1 MKELYS
7 IKKVR
12 GRRNKIGMNRA
23 RNKKIV
29 ISIIISILLICVAV
43 GGYIYKVFVIDAKH
57 IEKVFTKKSQVSKN
71 SPLKYPFDDSSVNI
85 LIVGLD
91 KASNRTVYDMHRTD
105 TILFININF
114 KDKKVRGIS
123 IPRDTLTQIY
133 KVEKW
138 DKINS
143 AFGYGGGEKK
153 EGFIYTMET
162 VSKLLGGMPID
173 YYVGFDLD
181 AIRKVVNILGGV
193 YVNVEVPVRVKTKW
207 VDIDLKPGYQKLNG
221 IETLYYALWR
231 KTPGGDIDRIKRDKE
246 LILSVFQ
253 QLKESNKIIKLPEI
267 YWKIRKHFFTN
278 LSLQQ
283 ITSLAYFA
291 QSMNKEDIVFESIPG
306 TYFNYAGV
314 SYWKPDYEGI
324 KKLVKDLLGYD
335 IEIDLQLPDRFKY
348 TPRIVKHKTSN
359 SSQKTVKKNPQ
370 IIDQEHQRTTEG
382 QTKQSSSIDTSL
394 PAQNSENPSIGDTT
408 AQTQQ
413 SSQALEGQQ
422 TLPPTNS
429 QQSLYE
435 NQDQNSS
442 VQSGFSSSAAS
453 DVNSDVYSQDR

>member
-1 MKELYS
+1 MDRT
-7 IKKVR
+7 KK
-12 GRRNKIGMNRA
+12 
-23 RNKKIV
+23 KK
-29 ISIIISILLICVAV
+29 IIISIIASILVICIAVA
-43 GGYIYKVFVIDAKH
+43 GYVYKVFVIDARH
-57 IEKVFTKKSQVSKN
+57 IEKVFTKKLQVSKN
-71 SPLKYPFDDSSVNI
+71 PSLKYPFDNNSINI

-105 TILFININF
+105 TILFVNINF

-133 KVEKW
+133 KIEKW

-162 VSKLLGGMPID
+162 VSKLLGGMPVD
-173 YYVGFDLD
+173 YYIGFDLD

-278 LSLQQ
+278 LSFQQ
-283 ITSLAYFA
+283 VTSLAYFA
-291 QSMNKEDIVFESIPG
+291 QGMNKENIVFESIPG

-335 IEIDLQLPDRFKY
+335 IEIDLQLPEKFKY
-348 TPRIVKHKTSN
+348 VQKVVKHKTSN
-359 SSQKTVKKNPQ
+359 SSQKSVGNNLQ
-370 IIDQEHQRTTEG
+370 IAVQKHQKTTEEQG
-382 QTKQSSSIDTSL
+382 QQKSSVDISL
-394 PAQNSENPSIGDTT
+394 PAKNSDNSSNGDTT
-408 AQTQQ
+408 AKTQQ
-413 SSQALEGQQ
+413 TLQALEDQQ
-422 TLPPTNS
+422 TLPPENS
-429 QQSLYE
+429 QDSFYKNQGQTLSHQS
-435 NQDQNSS
+435 NSLPS
-442 VQSGFSSSAAS
+442 TDS
-453 DVNSDVYSQDR
+453 DVNTNVYNEVR

>member
-1 MKELYS
+1 MEK
-7 IKKVR
+7 
-12 GRRNKIGMNRA
+12 A
-23 RNKKIV
+23 RKKKIM
-29 ISIIISILLICVAV
+29 ISIIASILIICVAV
-43 GGYIYKVFVIDAKH
+43 GGYVYKVFVIDAKH
-57 IEKVFTKKSQVSKN
+57 IERVFPKKSQVSKN
-71 SPLKYPFDDSSVNI
+71 SSLKYPFDDNSVNI

-105 TILFININF
+105 TILFVNINF

-162 VSKLLGGMPID
+162 VSKLLGGMPVD

-253 QLKESNKIIKLPEI
+253 QLKESNNIIKLPEI

-291 QSMNKEDIVFESIPG
+291 QSMNKEDMVFENIPG

-335 IEIDLQLPDRFKY
+335 IEIDLQLPERFKY
-348 TPRIVKHKTSN
+348 VPRIVKHKNSN
-359 SSQKTVKKNPQ
+359 SSKKTIKQSLQTTNQENQKK
-370 IIDQEHQRTTEG
+370 TEV
-382 QTKQSSSIDTSL
+382 QTQQSSSIDTFL
-394 PAQNSENPSIGDTT
+394 PAQNSDTSST
-408 AQTQQ
+408 VDNNTKAQQ
-413 SSQALEGQQ
+413 SSQALDGQQ
-422 TLPPTNS
+422 TLPPENS
-429 QQSLYE
+429 QQGLYE
-435 NQDQNSS
+435 NQEQSSS
-442 VQSGFSSSAAS
+442 VQSGSSSSLVS
-453 DVNSDVYSQDR
+453 DINSEVYNQNR

>member
-1 MKELYS
+1 M
-7 IKKVR
+7 R
-12 GRRNKIGMNRA
+12 GRRKKIGMERP

-29 ISIIISILLICVAV
+29 ISIIISILVISLAV

-57 IEKVFTKKSQVSKN
+57 IEKVFTKKTQTSKN
-71 SPLKYPFDDSSVNI
+71 SSLKYPFDDSSVNI

-114 KDKKVRGIS
+114 EDKKVRGIS

-143 AFGYGGGEKK
+143 AFGYGGGEEK

-162 VSKLLGGMPID
+162 VSKLLGGMPVD

-291 QSMNKEDIVFESIPG
+291 QSMNKEDMIFESIPG

-335 IEIDLQLPDRFKY
+335 IEIDLQLPERFKY
-348 TPRIVKHKTSN
+348 TPRIVKYKTNN
-359 SSQKTVKKNPQ
+359 SSQKTGKQNLQ
-370 IIDQEHQRTTEG
+370 TTSQGHQKTTEE
-382 QTKQSSSIDTSL
+382 QTQQSSSIDTSL
-394 PAQNSENPSIGDTT
+394 PAQNLDNPSTGNTA

-413 SSQALEGQQ
+413 SLQTLESQQ
-422 TLPPTNS
+422 TLPPENT
-429 QQSLYE
+429 QDSLYK
-435 NQDQNSS
+435 NQGQTSS
-442 VQSGFSSSAAS
+442 VQKSDSSPSTDS
-453 DVNSDVYSQDR
+453 DVNTNVYSEGR

>member
-1 MKELYS
+1 
-7 IKKVR
+7 VR
-12 GRRNKIGMNRA
+12 GRRKKIGMERP

-29 ISIIISILLICVAV
+29 ISIIISILVISLAV

-57 IEKVFTKKSQVSKN
+57 IEKVFTKKTQTSKN
-71 SPLKYPFDDSSVNI
+71 SSLKYPFDDSSVNI

-114 KDKKVRGIS
+114 EDKKVRGIS

-143 AFGYGGGEKK
+143 AFGYGGGEEK

-162 VSKLLGGMPID
+162 VSKLLGGMPVD

-291 QSMNKEDIVFESIPG
+291 QSMNKEDMIFESIPG

-335 IEIDLQLPDRFKY
+335 IEIDLQLPERFKY
-348 TPRIVKHKTSN
+348 TPRIVKYKTNN
-359 SSQKTVKKNPQ
+359 SSQKTGKQNLQ
-370 IIDQEHQRTTEG
+370 TTSQGHQKTTEE
-382 QTKQSSSIDTSL
+382 QTQQSSSIDTSL
-394 PAQNSENPSIGDTT
+394 PAQNLDNPSTGNTA

-413 SSQALEGQQ
+413 SLQTLESQQ
-422 TLPPTNS
+422 TLPPENT
-429 QQSLYE
+429 QDSLYK
-435 NQDQNSS
+435 NQGQTSS
-442 VQSGFSSSAAS
+442 VQKSDSSPSTDS
-453 DVNSDVYSQDR
+453 DVNTNVYSEGR

>member
-1 MKELYS
+1 
-7 IKKVR
+7 
-12 GRRNKIGMNRA
+12 
-23 RNKKIV
+23 
-29 ISIIISILLICVAV
+29 
-43 GGYIYKVFVIDAKH
+43 
-57 IEKVFTKKSQVSKN
+57 
-71 SPLKYPFDDSSVNI
+71 
-85 LIVGLD
+85 
-91 KASNRTVYDMHRTD
+91 
-105 TILFININF
+105 
-114 KDKKVRGIS
+114 
-123 IPRDTLTQIY
+123 
-133 KVEKW
+133 
-138 DKINS
+138 
-143 AFGYGGGEKK
+143 
-153 EGFIYTMET
+153 MET
-162 VSKLLGGMPID
+162 VSKLLGGMPVD

-207 VDIDLKPGYQKLNG
+207 VDINLKPGYQKLNG

-291 QSMNKEDIVFESIPG
+291 QSINKEDMVFESIPG

-335 IEIDLQLPDRFKY
+335 IEIDLQLPERFKY
-348 TPRIVKHKTSN
+348 VPRIVKHKNTN
-359 SSQKTVKKNPQ
+359 SSKKTINQNLQTTNQENQKK
-370 IIDQEHQRTTEG
+370 TEE
-382 QTKQSSSIDTSL
+382 QTQQSSSIDTSL
-394 PAQNSENPSIGDTT
+394 PVQNSETFSTVDNNTT
-408 AQTQQ
+408 VQQ
-413 SSQALEGQQ
+413 SSQELESKQ
-422 TLPPTNS
+422 TLPPENR
-429 QQSLYE
+429 QQGLYE
-435 NQDQNSS
+435 KQEQLSS
-442 VQSGFSSSAAS
+442 VQKGSSVSTPT